1 LLRATKRRYSMFA
14 RRRPLARAAVVG
26 GTAYYAGKKGAQS
39 AQREA
44 DQNAQ
49 IAELQD
55 QQYQQQ
61 AAAPA
66 APEKDPMETLKEL
79 AALHEQG
86 VLTDAEF
93 EIQKTKIL
101 QSM

>member
-1 LLRATKRRYSMFA
+1 MFA
-14 RRRPLARAAVVG
+14 RRRPLATAAVIGGAAYVG
-26 GTAYYAGKKGAQS
+26 SKKGAQS
-39 AQREA
+39 GQAQNEA
-44 DQNAQ
+44 AQ
-49 IAELQD
+49 A
-55 QQYQQQ
+55 QQ
-61 AAAPA
+61 APVQAAPA
-66 APEKDPMETLKEL
+66 APAEPEKDPMETLKEL